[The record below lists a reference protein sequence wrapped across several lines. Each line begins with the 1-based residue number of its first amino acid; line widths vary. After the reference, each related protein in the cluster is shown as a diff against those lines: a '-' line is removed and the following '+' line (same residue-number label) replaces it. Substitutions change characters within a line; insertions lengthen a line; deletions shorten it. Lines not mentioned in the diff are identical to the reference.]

1 VVGIQPDVALTMV
14 QVGLNTDPA
23 QTALDL
29 EDGIR
34 RPLSDR

>member
-1 VVGIQPDVALTMV
+1 MV